1 MNKFGT
7 STIPDENKIEE
18 LLTKIHPAPSEQ
30 FHKKMMQASWRI
42 GQAGSKRTTKN
53 NIRVR
58 TAFAMMVMVVIIAA
72 LIATPQG
79 RAFAQEIIRRIGNFV
94 ITDEASDAEKYVAT
108 LQSGTPTP
116 TVDPNWVCTDCPE
129 PVVVGLLTIEQAS
142 AKAGFP
148 VYEPTYIPLGYQLS
162 SRDVLNT
169 GSSITAHMSYRIEL
183 DPPLHDGL
191 QMAGIIAIS
200 QTLVSSDA
208 QPWETGVGDIPIV
221 DVTVRG
227 QPGVWLEQVPIIPFQ
242 DQQGEWDYERWNQ
255 LIWSEDGYNFM
266 LQTNMPSDILPLA
279 ELLKMAESLAQ

>member
-1 MNKFGT
+1 MDDKNIKSILQEALEERIPSSQIELWPAVKGSLVSGKHQLTPQGETMN
-7 STIPDENKIEE
+7 INK
-18 LLTKIHPAPSEQ
+18 PR
-30 FHKKMMQASWRI
+30 RI
-42 GQAGSKRTTKN
+42 SR
-53 NIRVR
+53 
-58 TAFAMMVMVVIIAA
+58 AA
-72 LIATPQG
+72 LITLTIIVLLALALITPQG
-79 RAFAQEIIRRIGNFV
+79 RAFAQEIIRRIGNF
-94 ITDEASDAEKYVAT
+94 IISDEASDAEKYVAT
-108 LQSGTPTP
+108 LQNGTPTP

-142 AKAGFP
+142 TKAGFP
-148 VYEPTYIPLGYQLS
+148 VSEPTYIPLGYQLS

-169 GSSITAHMSYRIEL
+169 GSSITAHTSYRIEL

-208 QPWETGVGDIPIV
+208 QPWEKSVGDVPIV

-255 LIWSEDGYNFM
+255 LVWFENGYNFM
-266 LQTNMPSDILPLA
+266 LQTNMPSDILPLT
-279 ELLKMAESLAQ
+279 ELLKIAESLVP